1 MSAPVIKEYI
11 KDFFQTLFS
20 IITSRVFILSII
32 FVALFSILVVRL
44 FNLQIIHGEDYLEN
58 YVYMTKR
65 TLNTNSTRGI
75 IYARDGEVLAYN
87 VLAPAVVIEDSSNL
101 SSSRKGSVRLN
112 EIIYDTIN
120 IVEKYGDSV
129 INDFSMILDEYGEL
143 KFTTS
148 SDTARLRF
156 LRDAYGV
163 TSIAALDEDGKNRS
177 NSSAKE
183 LFIYMCTNRYNIYT
197 ELNYDI
203 ITEGMS
209 EEEIAKL
216 KIYTTE
222 EALKILTVRYSMS
235 SNYYQKYITTKIA
248 SDVNERTVAAILENA
263 EELQCVTIE
272 QDTIR
277 VYNDSEYFAHI
288 IGYTGKMDESQL
300 ASLKEAKPEAAYT
313 LNDIIGRSGIE
324 AEYETYLQGTKGNQ
338 TLYLDSLGRVL
349 GIESEVEP
357 KAGDDIYLTID
368 YDYQK
373 ACYDMLEK
381 YLAGVL
387 ESKIV
392 NRDVVIEAT
401 MKANARYISIK
412 DVYYSLFNNNI
423 ININSMAAS
432 TEKEEASESEQRIY
446 NTFIQKREAVI
457 TELYNQFTMDN
468 PVIYSKLSEEYQ
480 IYMSYVYSMLVSDGI
495 LVSSRIDVT
504 DNTFVAWRYE
514 DSISLAEFLRYAITK
529 NWLDT
534 SKFVSTDKYSDTEQ
548 VYYALA
554 DYICDTLY
562 HDNDFSKKLFKEL
575 IKNYSIKAYD
585 ICLVLFDQNII
596 EYDAVWYE
604 KLKNCSTDVACDF
617 IKEKIHNLELTPA
630 QLALDPSSGSIII
643 TDVNT
648 GDVTVMVTYPS
659 YDNNMLSGSVDAAY
673 YSKLTNDNSSPLY
686 NRATMTKTAPGST
699 FKMISAAAGLEEG
712 VITPTDKIRDLG
724 IFDTLLPAVKCWRY
738 PGNHGSI
745 NVAQAIE
752 KSCNYFFYE
761 VGYRLSL
768 DSSGRY
774 NALTGIETLSKYATL
789 LGLNMPS
796 GIELPESTPQ
806 SATDYPVLAAIGQSN
821 NSYTNSQLAR
831 YVTTLANGG
840 NNYSLTLLEKVTDTD
855 GNMIF
860 YNAPQLDNVVEL
872 KNSTWDVI
880 HNGMRSVI
888 STGTVKSTF
897 KDFEIQ
903 LAGKT
908 GTAQENVLRP
918 NHAVFVGYAP
928 YDKPEM
934 AVSVL
939 IPNGYTSSYAAEI
952 AKEAIAIYYE
962 LEDINDH
969 EAIIP
974 ENSGYVD

>member
-11 KDFFQTLFS
+11 KDFFQTLIS
-20 IITSRVFILSII
+20 IITSRVFILGAI
-32 FVALFSILVVRL
+32 FVTLFSILIVRL
-44 FNLQIIHGEDYLEN
+44 FNLQIVHGEDYLEN
-58 YVYMTKR
+58 YVYMTKK
-65 TLNTNSTRGI
+65 TLNTDSTRGI
-75 IYARDGEVLAYN
+75 IYARDGEILAYN
-87 VLAPAVVIEDSSNL
+87 KLAPAVVIEDNSDL
-101 SSSRKGSVRLN
+101 SSSRKGSIRLN
-112 EIIYDTIN
+112 EIIHDTIS
-120 IVEKYGDSV
+120 IIEKYGDVV
-129 INDFSMILDEYGEL
+129 ISDFSIIINEDGDLE
-143 KFTTS
+143 FTTS
-148 SDTARLRF
+148 SDTARLKF

-163 TSIAALDEDGKNRS
+163 TSIAALDENGKNRS
-177 NSSAKE
+177 NSSAEE

-209 EEEIAKL
+209 EEEIKDL

-222 EALKILTVRYSMS
+222 EALKILTVRYTMS
-235 SNYYQKYITTKIA
+235 SNYYQKYISTKIA
-248 SDVNERTVAAILENA
+248 SDVNERTVAAILENE
-263 EELQCVTIE
+263 EELQCVTIKQE
-272 QDTIR
+272 TIR
-277 VYNDSEYFAHI
+277 IYNDSEYFAHI

-300 ASLKEAKPEAAYT
+300 ASLQAAKPEASYT
-313 LNDIIGRSGIE
+313 LNDIVGRSGLE
-324 AEYETYLQGTKGNQ
+324 AEYETYLQGTKGSQ
-338 TLYLDSLGRVL
+338 TLFLDSLGRVL
-349 GIESEVEP
+349 GIESEIDP
-357 KAGDDIYLTID
+357 KAGDNIYLTID

-392 NRDVVIEAT
+392 NREVVIEPST
-401 MKANARYISIK
+401 KADDRYIPIK

-423 ININSMAAS
+423 ININDMAADD
-432 TEKEEASESEQRIY
+432 ASESEKIIY
-446 NTFIQKREAVI
+446 DTFINKRETSI
-457 TELYNQFTMDN
+457 TELYNQFTTDK
-468 PVIYSKLSEEYQ
+468 PAIYSKLSEEYQ

-495 LVSSRIDVT
+495 IVSSRVDTT
-504 DNTFVAWRYE
+504 DDTFVAWRYE

-548 VYYALA
+548 VYITLV
-554 DYICDTLY
+554 DYICESLY
-562 HDNDFSKKLFKEL
+562 HDNNFSKKLFKEL
-575 IKNYSIKAYD
+575 IKNYTIKAYD
-585 ICLVLFDQNII
+585 MCLALFDQNII
-596 EYDAVWYE
+596 KYDEVWYE
-604 KLKNCSTDVACDF
+604 KLKNCSTSVACDF

-648 GDVTVMVTYPS
+648 GDVVVMVTYPS
-659 YDNNMLSGSVDAAY
+659 YDNNMLSGSVDANY

-699 FKMISAAAGLEEG
+699 FKMISAVAGLEEG
-712 VITPTDKIRDLG
+712 VITSNEKIRDLG

-738 PGNHGSI
+738 PSNHGSI
-745 NVAQAIE
+745 NVSQAIE

-768 DSSGRY
+768 DAKGKY
-774 NALTGIETLSKYATL
+774 NASAGTAILSKYATL

-806 SATDYPVLAAIGQSN
+806 SATEYPILAAIGQSN

-840 NNYSLTLLEKVTDTD
+840 NNYSLSLLDKVTDSD
-855 GNMIF
+855 SNMIF
-860 YNAPQLDNVVEL
+860 YNTPLLENVVEL
-872 KNSTWDVI
+872 RDSTWNAI
-880 HNGMRSVI
+880 HTGMRSVI
-888 STGTVKSTF
+888 TTGTVKSTF
-897 KDFEIQ
+897 KNFEIQ

-918 NHAVFVGYAP
+918 NHAVFIGYAP

-952 AKEAIAIYYE
+952 AKEAMSIYYE
-962 LEDINDH
+962 LEDVSKS